1 MAPDLPI
8 PPHSP
13 SGEGMCHAYPYPLKL
28 TRTRTPYTGK
38 AARKGGLK
46 VCEARR
52 KTSRAA
58 YSQVRAWPPLVAI
71 SVLVLA
77 PGTAALPQPY
87 RIPRRYSSCDA
98 ARSPAADGGDCTR
111 CVLAVYPTYILAVSS
126 HGHDA
131 GRLTR
136 PSAARRPH
144 LLTAP

>member
-1 MAPDLPI
+1 MQNYREHVTSTHWWHRTFPSKPATPVKVWAMHI
-8 PPHSP
+8 PTRWS
-13 SGEGMCHAYPYPLKL
+13 SHAHVRHTQVK
-28 TRTRTPYTGK
+28 T
-38 AARKGGLK
+38 ARKGGLK
-46 VCEARR
+46 VCEARS

-111 CVLAVYPTYILAVSS
+111 CVLAVYPTYILAVS
-126 HGHDA
+126 GH
-131 GRLTR
+131 R
-136 PSAARRPH
+136 ARCRHPN
-144 LLTAP
+144 TS